1 MQVVSIKPTFDGLPR
16 PIVQLRGLRKVYG
29 GVVALDAVD
38 LMLEKGKVH
47 AILGENGAGK
57 STLIKILAG
66 VTPPTA
72 GEMVLDGEPR
82 MVRDPRDAVRRGIAC
97 VFQELSL
104 IPDLSVAD
112 NIFLDSADR
121 GFGFF
126 SRRAQ
131 RRAAA
136 ELLAEMGCENIDPGV
151 KVRALPLPQAQLVE
165 IAKAL
170 AKRPRVLILDESTSA
185 LGDREVKILFSIV
198 RKLKSQDVAIVYISH
213 RMHEI
218 KELADT
224 CSVFRNGRSIAT
236 FANGTRSEPEIIS
249 MMIGRDISQVYP
261 PKPKPKPK
269 PADGTPVLS
278 VRDLRWHRKLAGV
291 SFEVRQG
298 EIYGIGGLDG
308 QGQKETLE
316 AIYGVLRGVSG
327 EISIGGRAIPKDP
340 KNALSGNPG
349 VALIPEDRKTEG
361 LQLSLSIADNL
372 IAASLGKV
380 SSLGVIRSKART
392 SLVDELVRR
401 LQIKVGSVNNSV
413 DTLSGG
419 NQQKVVIAK
428 FLATR
433 PDVLLLSDPTRG
445 IDVGTKSEIYKLL
458 RQLTEAGAAIV
469 LHSTDY
475 DELIGLADRVG
486 VFYQGRIV
494 RELGDGEITE
504 EAILAQSFGIE
515 PLQRGARQ

>member
-1 MQVVSIKPTFDGLPR
+1 MKIVPVPPMAEAASC
-16 PIVQLRGLRKVYG
+16 PIIQIHGLRKVYG
-29 GVVALDAVD
+29 GAVALDAVD
-38 LMLEKGKVH
+38 MVIKSGQVH

-66 VTPPTA
+66 VTASSA
-72 GEMVLDGEPR
+72 GEIAIDGQVYKP
-82 MVRDPRDAVRRGIAC
+82 RDPRDAGRQGIAC

-112 NIFLDSADR
+112 NIFIDHADR
-121 GFGFF
+121 PLGFY
-126 SRRAQ
+126 SRSAQ

-136 ELLAEMGCENIDPGV
+136 ALLAEMGCENIDPRA
-151 KVRALPLPQAQLVE
+151 KVRSLPLPHAQLVE

-170 AKRPRVLILDESTSA
+170 AKRPRVLILDESTSS
-185 LGDREVKILFSIV
+185 LGDREVRILFSIV
-198 RKLKSQDVAIVYISH
+198 RKLKSDDVAILYISH

-218 KELADT
+218 NELADT
-224 CSVFRNGRSIAT
+224 CSVLRNGKSIAT
-236 FANGTRSEPEIIS
+236 FANRSKSEPEIIS

-261 PKPKPKPK
+261 TKPSPMT
-269 PADGTPVLS
+269 GTSVLS
-278 VRDLRWHRKLAGV
+278 VRDMRWQKRLNGV
-291 SFEVRQG
+291 SFDVREG

-316 AIYGVLRGVSG
+316 AIYGVLRGVEG
-327 EISIGGRAIPKDP
+327 EVKVGLRGHPASP
-340 KNALSGNPG
+340 KNALSGKPG
-349 VALIPEDRKTEG
+349 IALIPEDRKTEG
-361 LQLSLSIADNL
+361 LHLRLSIADNL
-372 IAASLGKV
+372 TAASPATYSCFGIIQR
-380 SSLGVIRSKART
+380 SRRNSLIA
-392 SLVDELVRR
+392 ELVKR
-401 LQIKVGSVNNSV
+401 LQIKVGSVDQSV

-428 FLATR
+428 YLATR
-433 PDVLLLSDPTRG
+433 PSVLLLSDPTRG
-445 IDVGTKSEIYKLL
+445 IDVGTKAEIYKLL

-494 RELGDGEITE
+494 KELVGTEITE
-504 EAILAQSFGIE
+504 EAILSQSFGMRLPE
-515 PLQRGARQ
+515 KEARQ

>member
-1 MQVVSIKPTFDGLPR
+1 MQVVSIKPTMNGLPR

-29 GVVALDAVD
+29 GIVALDAVD

-72 GEMVLDGEPR
+72 GEIILDGEPR
-82 MVRDPRDAVRRGIAC
+82 MVRGPRDAVKRGIAC
-97 VFQELSL
+97 VFQEFSL

-112 NIFLDSADR
+112 NIFLDRADR
-121 GFGFF
+121 GLGFF

-131 RRAAA
+131 RRAATM
-136 ELLAEMGCENIDPGV
+136 LLAEMGCENIDPGA
-151 KVRALPLPQAQLVE
+151 KVRTLPLPQAQLVE

-224 CSVFRNGRSIAT
+224 CSVFRNGRSIVT
-236 FANGTRSEPEIIS
+236 FANGSRSEPEIIS

-261 PKPKPKPK
+261 PKPKPV
-269 PADGTPVLS
+269 DGPPVLS
-278 VRDLRWHRKLAGV
+278 VQDLRWHRKLAGV
-291 SFEVRQG
+291 SFEVRPG

-327 EISIGGRAIPKDP
+327 EISIGGRTTPVNP
-340 KNALSGNPG
+340 KNALSGSPG

-380 SSLGVIRSKART
+380 SSMGVIRSKART

-458 RQLTEAGAAIV
+458 RQLTDAGAAIV

-494 RELGDGEITE
+494 RQLGDGEITE

>member
-1 MQVVSIKPTFDGLPR
+1 MKVIPIGPAVEALPSPT
-16 PIVQLRGLRKVYG
+16 IQLHGLRKVYG

-38 LMLEKGKVH
+38 LVIEKGKVH

-66 VTPPTA
+66 VTASSA
-72 GEMVLDGEPR
+72 GEIVIDGQVYR
-82 MVRDPRDAVRRGIAC
+82 PRDARDAARQGIAC

-112 NIFLDSADR
+112 NIFIDHANR
-121 GFGFF
+121 PYGFY

-131 RRAAA
+131 HRAAA
-136 ELLAEMGCENIDPGV
+136 ALLAEMGCEIIDPRV
-151 KVRALPLPQAQLVE
+151 KVRSLPLPHAQLVE

-170 AKRPRVLILDESTSA
+170 AKRPRVLILDESTSS
-185 LGDREVKILFSIV
+185 LGDREVRILFSIV
-198 RKLKSQDVAIVYISH
+198 RKLKSDDVAILYISH

-218 KELADT
+218 NELADT
-224 CSVFRNGRSIAT
+224 CSVFRNGKSIAT
-236 FANGTRSEPEIIS
+236 FTNRSKSEPEIIS

-261 PKPKPKPK
+261 PKPSPIT
-269 PADGTPVLS
+269 GTPVLS
-278 VRDLRWHRKLAGV
+278 VRNMRWQRKLDGV
-291 SFEVRQG
+291 SFEVRPG
-298 EIYGIGGLDG
+298 EIYGVGGLDG

-316 AIYGVLRGVSG
+316 AIYGVLRGVTG
-327 EISIGGRAIPKDP
+327 EIKIGGRGLPASPR
-340 KNALSGNPG
+340 NALSGKPG
-349 VALIPEDRKTEG
+349 IALIPEDRKTEG
-361 LQLSLSIADNL
+361 LHLRLSIADNL
-372 IAASLGKV
+372 TAASPAMY
-380 SSLGVIRSKART
+380 SSFGMVKPSRRNALIAD
-392 SLVDELVRR
+392 LVKQ
-401 LQIKVGSVNNSV
+401 LQIKVGSVSHSV

-428 FLATR
+428 YLATR
-433 PDVLLLSDPTRG
+433 PSVLLLSDPTRG

-486 VFYQGRIV
+486 VFYQGRIIK
-494 RELGDGEITE
+494 ELQGAEITE
-504 EAILAQSFGIE
+504 EAILSQSFGIHSVE
-515 PLQRGARQ
+515 KEARQ